1 MFSFLNSGNIQQRS
15 LKKTP
20 DTKQNYNDPTGS
32 IKNAVLRIQQ
42 QDMIL
47 ATYIQK
53 KHTPEYLNVF
63 FFKKC
68 NSLKIT
74 FQNL

>member
-42 QDMIL
+42 QDIGNL
-47 ATYIQK
+47 YSEETY
-53 KHTPEYLNVF
+53 T
-63 FFKKC
+63 
-68 NSLKIT
+68 
-74 FQNL
+74 